1 MKCSEIIAMIR
12 ISVISRCFKITVVS
26 ISFFLVHFWRD
37 FETFWRFFC
46 FLKSLCGI
54 GGKDFNLFSMKYV
67 WKCFSLN
74 RSRTFQNLL
83 SELHNSLLRLNEI
96 WSYLSFPRRFS
107 SILDLMRS
115 FFSSLVHNLALHA
128 YKWCILIM

>member
-1 MKCSEIIAMIR
+1 MQWNHSYDSYLGYQQVFLNNRFIDI
-12 ISVISRCFKITVVS
+12 
-26 ISFFLVHFWRD
+26 FFLGAFLERLWD
-37 FETFWRFFC
+37 FLKIFFC

-54 GGKDFNLFSMKYV
+54 GGKDFNLLSMKYV

-107 SILDLMRS
+107 SILGLMRS